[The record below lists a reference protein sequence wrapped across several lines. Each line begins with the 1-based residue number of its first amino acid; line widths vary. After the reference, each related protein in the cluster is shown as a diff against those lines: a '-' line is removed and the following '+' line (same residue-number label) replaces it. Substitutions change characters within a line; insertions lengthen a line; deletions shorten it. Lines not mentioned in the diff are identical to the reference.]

1 MHELEDV
8 VLCYAV
14 VLCCVCFI
22 FSSILLGYTQHS
34 IRISEWKVKEES
46 VKTNGNKRK
55 KVHKTRGNVFII
67 YMRWM
72 HNYSAAVA
80 VVVVVAD
87 IIPLGCNNTQIHV
100 ISWYS
105 WLQIIWRRKITH
117 TPFYTNSHTH
127 IERKKSLGKIT
138 ASPDGIMNKKKKMWI
153 IIIEI
158 KLNKRC
164 CRNDR

>member
-1 MHELEDV
+1 MNWRCC
-8 VLCYAV
+8 VLL
-14 VLCCVCFI
+14 LCCI
-22 FSSILLGYTQHS
+22 SSILLGLHIAQH
-34 IRISEWKVKEES
+34 SEWKVKEES

-55 KVHKTRGNVFII
+55 KVHKTRGNVFFA

-117 TPFYTNSHTH
+117 TPFYTNSHAH
-127 IERKKSLGKIT
+127 KEKKIIGKNHGIT
-138 ASPDGIMNKKKKMWI
+138 RWNN
-153 IIIEI
+153 E
-158 KLNKRC
+158 
-164 CRNDR
+164 